1 MQSREPR
8 RAIASPSISIDV
20 ETRGEQPAGTTCII
34 PEFGGLVGTSST
46 AMLNPPLPERVRK
59 LHVDRNGVR
68 WSDKITLPYEPFIGT
83 IGVSPEIEAIS
94 SLQPDYHGGNMDLP
108 DVATRRHPVFAR
120 A

>member
-1 MQSREPR
+1 
-8 RAIASPSISIDV
+8 
-20 ETRGEQPAGTTCII
+20 
-34 PEFGGLVGTSST
+34 
-46 AMLNPPLPERVRK
+46 MLNPPLPERVRK

-108 DVATRRHPVFAR
+108 DVGAREPSSISPCIPKAGFFTSATAMQRRAMANSPASRSSSAR
-120 A
+120 RSRSRSI